1 MSDINIKKKAVA
13 FIIAICLFA
22 LLVSGLTACG
32 SSPNNGG
39 NDDGQTKY
47 SSASVDIVLA
57 ERIGVGKS
65 ASISASASAKTSAGK
80 YVTSAKGFT
89 YESGNTEVATV
100 DENGLVTGIAQ
111 GDVEITV
118 KHAEFGA
125 ENKTKITVVDKVVLD
140 LKTQTGISVFG
151 RVRSKNDGLLLVNAA
166 SGFDTVFDGAE
177 LTATVSVDIAE
188 KLYVICDGKATFVN
202 IERGD
207 WSVVLAKGLKDGLH
221 TLRAYKTTDETSEIS
236 VKGLETAN
244 GGAFYTSP
252 AQADIKISFYG
263 DGAVLGDGL
272 DGVTSGYAFTTA
284 QKSGAEIE
292 IMALPNATASVVP
305 SEGQPVKDVW
315 NKYSLGS
322 ETNYVPGSPSDFIVI
337 DLGGNDVRAIADG
350 NGTVKDFTDGYK
362 SMLVA
367 MRAAN
372 KKADIICCY
381 GMTIESAVLGKYIKR
396 IVKELNNEGDTNV
409 FALDMVR
416 CDGKAVDE
424 SGKPNALG
432 QNENAELLAK
442 TIADLTGG
450 NQKPVLD
457 YDTDKQDI
465 SVVLLGGQSNM
476 EGNAWHEYLKSDTNY
491 AEYLSGY
498 DGIKMSYVNHEDDAS
513 KSPDFQKVRIGYGGA
528 RSNPENTFGPDL
540 GMAKTL
546 HDGGYDGKVVFIKF
560 AIGDTSFYP
569 RDDSDRTWRANSGK
583 LYKSLVT
590 YVNACLDELSES
602 YNVSLDAMCWMQ
614 GESDTKSQKAVD
626 AYENSVEDFV
636 NALRNEFSQYNSE
649 FMFYDAFIKW
659 PYEWEFN
666 RPSLINDIKEKLAE
680 DNLHYSIIDTISA
693 KLTCDKEPY
702 GNVDLAHFDAASAIK
717 LGQMFAQAYMRDYP
731 LI

>member
-1 MSDINIKKKAVA
+1 MPNTKKKAIVS
-13 FIIAICLFA
+13 IIAICLFA
-22 LLVSGLTACG
+22 LFVCGLTACG
-32 SSPNNGG
+32 ASPNNEG
-39 NDDGQTKY
+39 NDDGQSKY
-47 SSASVDIVLA
+47 SSASIDIVLA

-111 GDVEITV
+111 GDAEITV

-125 ENKTKITVVDKVVLD
+125 ENRKKVTVADKVELD
-140 LKTQTGISVFG
+140 LNTQTGVSVFG
-151 RVRSKNDGLLLVNAA
+151 RVRLHDDGLLLVNAA
-166 SGFDTVFDGAE
+166 SGFETVFDGAG
-177 LTATVSVDIAE
+177 LTATVSADNAE
-188 KLYVICDGKATFVN
+188 KLYVICDGKAAFVN

-207 WSVVLAKGLKDGLH
+207 RTVELAKGLKDGLH
-221 TLRAYKTTDETSEIS
+221 TLRVYKTTAETSDIS
-236 VKGLETAN
+236 VKGLKTAS
-244 GGAFYTSP
+244 GGAFYTSSH
-252 AQADIKISFYG
+252 AGTKITFYG

-272 DGVTSGYAFTTA
+272 DGVTFGYAFTAA

-292 IMALPNATASVVP
+292 IMALPNAAASVAP
-305 SEGQPVKDVW
+305 SGGQKPVKDVW

-322 ETNYVPGSPSDFIVI
+322 EINYVSESPSDFIVI
-337 DLGGNDVRAIADG
+337 DLGGNDVRAITDG

-372 KKADIICCY
+372 KNADIICCY
-381 GMTIESAVLGKYIKR
+381 GMTTESAMLGKYIKR
-396 IVKELNNEGDTNV
+396 IVKELNNGGDTNV

-416 CDGKAVDE
+416 CDGKAIGE

-432 QNENAELLAK
+432 QNENAELLAE
-442 TIADLTGG
+442 TIADLAGG
-450 NQKPVLD
+450 SQKPVLY

-491 AEYLSGY
+491 AEYLTGY

-513 KSPDFQKVRIGYGGA
+513 TAPDFQKVRIGYGGA

-540 GMAKTL
+540 GMAKAL

-569 RDDSDRTWRANSGK
+569 RDDSGRNWRANSGK
-583 LYKSLVT
+583 LYKGLVT
-590 YVNACLDELSES
+590 YVNSCLDKLSES
-602 YNVSLDAMCWMQ
+602 YNVSLDAICWMQ

-626 AYENSVEDFV
+626 AYENSVKDFV
-636 NALRNEFSQYNSE
+636 NSLRNEFSQYNSE
-649 FMFYDAFIKW
+649 FMFYDAFINW

-680 DNLHYSIIDTISA
+680 DNLHYSVIDTIAA

-717 LGQMFAQAYMRDYP
+717 LGQLFAQAYMRDYP

>member
-1 MSDINIKKKAVA
+1 MSDINIKKKAVV

-32 SSPNNGG
+32 SSPNNEG

-80 YVTSAKGFT
+80 YITSAKGFT
-89 YESGNTEVATV
+89 YDSGNTEVATV

-125 ENKTKITVVDKVVLD
+125 ENKTKITIVDKVVLD
-140 LKTQTGISVFG
+140 LNTQTGIRVFG
-151 RVRSKNDGLLLVNAA
+151 RVRSQDDGLLLVNAA
-166 SGFDTVFDGAE
+166 SGFESVFDGAG
-177 LTATVSVDIAE
+177 LTATVSADNAE

-202 IERGD
+202 IERGNR
-207 WSVVLAKGLKDGLH
+207 SVELAKGLKDGLH
-221 TLRAYKTTDETSEIS
+221 TLRVYKTTDETSEIS
-236 VKGLETAN
+236 VKGLEAAN

-252 AQADIKISFYG
+252 PQADIKISFYG

-272 DGVTSGYAFTTA
+272 DGVTSGYAFVAA
-284 QKSGAEIE
+284 QKSGSEIE
-292 IMALPNATASVVP
+292 IMALPNAAASVVP
-305 SEGQPVKDVW
+305 SEVQPVKDVW
-315 NKYSLGS
+315 NKYSLRS

-337 DLGGNDVRAIADG
+337 DLGGNDMRAIAEG
-350 NGTVKDFTDGYK
+350 KGTVKDFTDGYK
-362 SMLVA
+362 SMLAA

-372 KKADIICCY
+372 GSANIICCC
-381 GMTIESAVLGKYIKR
+381 GMTTESVAIGKYIKR
-396 IVKELNNEGDTNV
+396 IVKQANNGGDEKI

-416 CDGKAVDE
+416 CDGKAIDE
-424 SGKPNALG
+424 NGKPNALG

-442 TIADLTGG
+442 TIANLTGG

-491 AEYLSGY
+491 AEYLTGY
-498 DGIKMSYVNHEDDAS
+498 DGIKMSYANHEDDAN
-513 KSPDFQKVRIGYGGA
+513 KAPNFQKVRIGYGGA

-540 GMAKTL
+540 GMAKAL

-569 RDDSDRTWRANSGK
+569 RDDSGRTWRANSGK
-583 LYKSLVT
+583 LYKGLVT

-626 AYENSVEDFV
+626 AYENSVKDFV
-636 NALRNEFSQYNSE
+636 NALRNEFSQYNPE

-680 DNLHYSIIDTISA
+680 DNLHYSVIDTISA

-702 GNVDLAHFDAASAIK
+702 GSVDLAHFDAASAIK